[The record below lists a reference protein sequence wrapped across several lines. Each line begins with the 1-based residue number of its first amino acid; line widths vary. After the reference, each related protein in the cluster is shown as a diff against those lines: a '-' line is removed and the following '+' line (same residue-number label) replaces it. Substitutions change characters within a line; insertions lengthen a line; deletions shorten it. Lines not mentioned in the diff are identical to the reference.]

1 MVTFLQW
8 RAMQSMR
15 YKNNLFNRPL
25 ARPLVRPLVRRVGGF
40 TLLEMLL
47 ALLLFAIAS
56 SLVWQALATL
66 ARVER
71 RLADSSVFASDE
83 ALRRQWVVQALAGV
97 MNAPG
102 TDALQPRGSAQVLEA
117 VSSAPPWPGAGGG
130 QAMRLLLE
138 QQDGGQTV
146 LWAQPIASS
155 APRGGFPALG
165 EDALLAQGGK
175 VGQRWE
181 LLRWPGRGQWR
192 YLDAAGQWQDVWP
205 PLLSVVALGGDGDLP
220 PLKIPKAIALLGPP
234 GGLLLA
240 APQAGDN
247 PMPSQREL
255 LEEP

>member
-83 ALRRQWVVQALAGV
+83 ALRRQ
-97 MNAPG
+97 
-102 TDALQPRGSAQVLEA
+102 
-117 VSSAPPWPGAGGG
+117 
-130 QAMRLLLE
+130 
-138 QQDGGQTV
+138 
-146 LWAQPIASS
+146 
-155 APRGGFPALG
+155 
-165 EDALLAQGGK
+165 
-175 VGQRWE
+175 
-181 LLRWPGRGQWR
+181 
-192 YLDAAGQWQDVWP
+192 
-205 PLLSVVALGGDGDLP
+205 
-220 PLKIPKAIALLGPP
+220 
-234 GGLLLA
+234 
-240 APQAGDN
+240 
-247 PMPSQREL
+247 
-255 LEEP
+255 